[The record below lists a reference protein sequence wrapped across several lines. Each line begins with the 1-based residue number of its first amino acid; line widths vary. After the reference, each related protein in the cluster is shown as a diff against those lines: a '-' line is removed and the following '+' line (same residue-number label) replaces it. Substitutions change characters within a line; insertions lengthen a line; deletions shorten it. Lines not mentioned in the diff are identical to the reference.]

1 MRICNARVVVV
12 TPRESGARIA
22 SATAGKERNKMKLDR
37 TASLSPSLA
46 AACCALIGLSAFGG
60 CMIDDRCDRHPE
72 DPNCSYVTD
81 TYRDHGTGAGSYSGG
96 GSSSGKGGCAG
107 TSATGSAGRPGTGGS
122 GRAGTGGAIGAG
134 TGGSAA
140 GSTGQT
146 GGGGTPMAGAAG
158 SSA

>member
-81 TYRDHGTGAGSYSGG
+81 KYRDHETGSGSTSGAGSHSGG
-96 GSSSGKGGCAG
+96 GSSAGKGGCAG
-107 TSATGSAGRPGTGGS
+107 TTAAGSGGRTGTGGTTV
-122 GRAGTGGAIGAG
+122 A
-134 TGGSAA
+134 
-140 GSTGQT
+140 
-146 GGGGTPMAGAAG
+146 
-158 SSA
+158 